1 MSRGSSRSR
10 GSIFKFNY
18 LQELPEDI
26 KILIYNHVYK
36 DNYSIVLKEFI
47 ANLSNLKHYNNLR
60 HFLVYQ
66 EEPKLNLL
74 HFLSQHIY
82 INGSCNSRNMQNS
95 HNSQNTR
102 NSRNIRNTH
111 RGPEDSILS
120 LYKRHLTSNNLAKTN
135 ISKIR
140 IIRLPANIFKYLD
153 KIIAKTFANFLNKS
167 TNNWARSSR
176 IYVDDL
182 GEYFVLEYERCF
194 LCFADLYLI
203 LLSFW
208 IFIRIKL
215 YEFYELHKEAY
226 NLYITNLLKN
236 DYDTGLYIWFGG
248 NITDV
253 GDNILIN
260 NLVKMKNENA
270 SLYRKIIRQRRNINN
285 SECLYI
291 NFEIRN
297 NIDGYIIKDDAIIM
311 RLKEI

>member
-1 MSRGSSRSR
+1 MSRDS
-10 GSIFKFNY
+10 SIFKFNY

-82 INGSCNSRNMQNS
+82 INNS
-95 HNSQNTR
+95 HNSHNTH
-102 NSRNIRNTH
+102 NLRNTH
-111 RGPEDSILS
+111 RGPEDSVLS

-167 TNNWARSSR
+167 TNNWTRSSR

-285 SECLYI
+285 TECLYI

>member
-1 MSRGSSRSR
+1 MSSGSSGSRGH
-10 GSIFKFNY
+10 IFKFNY

-26 KILIYNHVYK
+26 KIHIYNHVYK
-36 DNYSIVLKEFI
+36 NNYSIVLKEFI

-82 INGSCNSRNMQNS
+82 IHDSGNSRNL
-95 HNSQNTR
+95 R
-102 NSRNIRNTH
+102 NSH

-153 KIIAKTFANFLNKS
+153 KIIAKTFANFLNNS

-208 IFIRIKL
+208 IFIRMKL

-285 SECLYI
+285 TECLYI

-311 RLKEI
+311 RLEDAA

>member
-1 MSRGSSRSR
+1 MSHGSSESSGSR
-10 GSIFKFNY
+10 IFKFNY

-82 INGSCNSRNMQNS
+82 IHNTHNLRNSHTSRNLRNS
-95 HNSQNTR
+95 HTS
-102 NSRNIRNTH
+102 H

-208 IFIRIKL
+208 IFIRMKL

-236 DYDTGLYIWFGG
+236 DYDTGLYIWFEG

-260 NLVKMKNENA
+260 NLVKIKNENA

-285 SECLYI
+285 TECLYT

-297 NIDGYIIKDDAIIM
+297 NIDGYIIKDDAIMM
-311 RLKEI
+311 RLKDAA

>member
-1 MSRGSSRSR
+1 MSHGSSESSGSR
-10 GSIFKFNY
+10 IFKFNY

-60 HFLVYQ
+60 HFLIYQ

-82 INGSCNSRNMQNS
+82 IHNSHTSHTS
-95 HNSQNTR
+95 HNSHT
-102 NSRNIRNTH
+102 SHTSH
-111 RGPEDSILS
+111 RRPEDSILS

-167 TNNWARSSR
+167 TNNWARSSQ

-208 IFIRIKL
+208 IFIRMKL

-285 SECLYI
+285 TECLYT

-297 NIDGYIIKDDAIIM
+297 NIDGYIIKDDAIMM
-311 RLKEI
+311 RLTDAS

>member
-36 DNYSIVLKEFI
+36 DNYSMVLKEFI

-82 INGSCNSRNMQNS
+82 INGSCNSRNS
-95 HNSQNTR
+95 
-102 NSRNIRNTH
+102 RNTH

-135 ISKIR
+135 ISRIR

-167 TNNWARSSR
+167 ANNWARSSR

-297 NIDGYIIKDDAIIM
+297 NIDGYIIKDDVIIM